1 MKFGRPCFPL
11 YLILSIARA
20 QNDGPLR
27 FYRTHETHQVE
38 SGKYQRLRTLIV
50 HTKLYDFYTTS
61 YKLGATRLDDLTPVV
76 HEPPPREVVSRSA
89 ATLFLPRSFSRLI
102 HIWKK
107 GAVIT
112 VNTIIVLAGIE
123 TFAKEKKKNWF
134 ERKFR
139 LSSSSIYLYTVRIYQ
154 KMKWL
159 WKINP
164 IVGNFFFSSCI
175 KKGILEWGFRDS
187 HALIEGRKH
196 VMKRERS

>member
-20 QNDGPLR
+20 QSDGPLR

-89 ATLFLPRSFSRLI
+89 ATLLLPRSFSRLI

-123 TFAKEKKKNWF
+123 RSPKRRRRIDSKESFVSSSNLISIQFEFIKKN
-134 ERKFR
+134 EMNGK
-139 LSSSSIYLYTVRIYQ
+139 
-154 KMKWL
+154 
-159 WKINP
+159 
-164 IVGNFFFSSCI
+164 
-175 KKGILEWGFRDS
+175 
-187 HALIEGRKH
+187 LIR
-196 VMKRERS
+196 